1 MTQLTSRRSLGLLAA
16 LMAGWA
22 AAQAGP
28 GRAYDV
34 ALILAVDVSGSVD
47 EARYRVQMEGI
58 ARALEDEDVVKSI
71 LGGENGAILV
81 SLLAWSDTS
90 KEALPWQEIASKSD
104 ALLVA
109 RAIRELPHTSGE
121 FTCMA
126 RMMRDAREGLFR
138 SIPGTPAKQVLD
150 VSGDGPDNCSG
161 AARTEEE
168 RDKLAAAGVT
178 INGLPIRNGN
188 DFIGTGAYRAP
199 GFGWEELKREPHME
213 GVTIEDW
220 YRLHVI
226 GGPAAFLVTGD
237 GYDDFGNAFRRKFV
251 TEISGAAGSATPGHN
266 ERLAGLA
273 PPVINSAIVKPGRK
287 NSHGFWRRF

>member
-1 MTQLTSRRSLGLLAA
+1 MTAVTARRIAGLLAV
-16 LMAGWA
+16 LWAGWA
-22 AAQAGP
+22 VALARP

-34 ALILAVDVSGSVD
+34 ALVLAVDVSGSVD
-47 EARYRVQMEGI
+47 EMRYRVQMEGI

-71 LGGENGAILV
+71 LGGEHGSILV
-81 SLLAWSDTS
+81 AMLAWADTS
-90 KEALPWQEIASKSD
+90 TEVMPWQVIASRAD
-104 ALLVA
+104 ALRVA
-109 RAIRELPHTSGE
+109 QSIRELPHVSGE

-138 SIPGTPAKQVLD
+138 SLPGTPAKLVLD

-168 RDKLAAAGVT
+168 RDKLVDARVT

-188 DFIGTGAYRAP
+188 DFVGTGAYRAP
-199 GFGWEELKREPHME
+199 GFGWEELKLEPHMA
-213 GVTIEDW
+213 GITIEEW

-226 GGPAAFLVTGD
+226 GGPAAFLVAAN

-251 TEISGAAGSATPGHN
+251 TEVSGTDT
-266 ERLAGLA
+266 RLIADARIGNIQRQL
-273 PPVINSAIVKPGRK
+273 PDTSSDR
-287 NSHGFWRRF
+287 